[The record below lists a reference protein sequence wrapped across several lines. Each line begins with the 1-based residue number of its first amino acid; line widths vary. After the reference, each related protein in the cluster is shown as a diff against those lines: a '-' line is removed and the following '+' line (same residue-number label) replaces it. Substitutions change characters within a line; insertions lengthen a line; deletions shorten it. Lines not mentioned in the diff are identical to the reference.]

1 MPTGMSSKRTFMY
14 LAHQQPCFC
23 LVHTSEQDCI
33 KISFVK
39 YVLIEE
45 ELTSQSSESFLVS
58 VRCTRWILLIL
69 KELLDIIKPW
79 LVVSDRLGSKHIS
92 GPLKAPNTD
101 LGYFIA
107 KLHLIHGT
115 QGS

>member
-1 MPTGMSSKRTFMY
+1 MPTGMSSERTFMY
-14 LAHQQPCFC
+14 FAHQQLCFVF
-23 LVHTSEQDCI
+23 VHTSEQDCI

-58 VRCTRWILLIL
+58 VRCTRWIFLIL
-69 KELLDIIKPW
+69 KELLDVIKPW
-79 LVVSDRLGSKHIS
+79 LVISDCLGSKHIS

-101 LGYFIA
+101 LGYFI
-107 KLHLIHGT
+107 GE
-115 QGS
+115 